1 MKLNK
6 RRQVMSTNI
15 NANVLKNFIIKTVG
29 ADKLTRNEAQK
40 YDIDANKYQ
49 EANIDE
55 NNYLE
60 LDEIMQDSDL
70 YAQFATMYVEEQD
83 KKSEAADDEKQK
95 EEAAKVQDKG
105 ESKA

>member
-1 MKLNK
+1 
-6 RRQVMSTNI
+6 MSTNI

-29 ADKLTRNEAQK
+29 ADKLTKNEAQR
-40 YDIDANKYQ
+40 YDIKQDKFD
-49 EANIDE
+49 EANADE

-60 LDEIMQDSDL
+60 LDEIIEDSDL
-70 YAQFATMYVEEQD
+70 YAQFATMYIDEQD
-83 KKSEAADDEKQK
+83 KKSESADEEKQK

>member
-1 MKLNK
+1 
-6 RRQVMSTNI
+6 MSTNI

-95 EEAAKVQDKG
+95 DDNGVEGIVAATNKDI
-105 ESKA
+105 EDLFN

>member
-49 EANIDE
+49 ESNSDE

>member
-1 MKLNK
+1 
-6 RRQVMSTNI
+6 MSTNI
-15 NANVLKNFIIKTVG
+15 NANVLRNFIVKTIG
-29 ADKLTRNEAQK
+29 ADKLTRNEAQR
-40 YDIDANKYQ
+40 YDIDADKYQ
-49 EANIDE
+49 EANIIDE

-70 YAQFATMYVEEQD
+70 YAQFATMYVDEQD
-83 KKSEAADDEKQK
+83 KKSEAADEEKQK

>member
-1 MKLNK
+1 
-6 RRQVMSTNI
+6 MSTNI
-15 NANVLKNFIIKTVG
+15 NANILKNFIVKTIG

-40 YDIDANKYQ
+40 YDINANKYA

-60 LDEIMQDSDL
+60 LDEILQDSDL
-70 YAQFATMYVEEQD
+70 YAQFATMYVDAQEE
-83 KKSEAADDEKQK
+83 KAEAADEEKQK
-95 EEAAKVQDKG
+95 EEALKVQDKG

>member
-1 MKLNK
+1 
-6 RRQVMSTNI
+6 MSTNI

-70 YAQFATMYVEEQD
+70 YAHFATMYVEEQD

>member
-1 MKLNK
+1 
-6 RRQVMSTNI
+6 MSTNI

-29 ADKLTRNEAQK
+29 ADKLTKNEAQR
-40 YDIDANKYQ
+40 YDIKQDKFD
-49 EANIDE
+49 EANADE

-60 LDEIMQDSDL
+60 LDEIIGDSDL
-70 YAQFATMYVEEQD
+70 YAQFATMYIDEQD
-83 KKSEAADDEKQK
+83 KKSETADEEKQK

>member
-1 MKLNK
+1 
-6 RRQVMSTNI
+6 MSTNI
-15 NANVLKNFIIKTVG
+15 NSNVLKNFIIKTVG

>member
-1 MKLNK
+1 
-6 RRQVMSTNI
+6 MSTNI
-15 NANVLKNFIIKTVG
+15 NANVLKNFIIKTIG
-29 ADKLTRNEAQK
+29 ADKLTQNEAKK
-40 YDIDANKYQ
+40 YDIDANKFN
-49 EANIDE
+49 EANTIDE

-70 YAQFATMYVEEQD
+70 YAQFATMYVEKQD
-83 KKSEAADDEKQK
+83 KKSEIADKEKQK

>member
-1 MKLNK
+1 
-6 RRQVMSTNI
+6 MSTNI

-29 ADKLTRNEAQK
+29 ADKLTKNEAQR
-40 YDIDANKYQ
+40 YDIKQDKFD
-49 EANIDE
+49 EANADE

-60 LDEIMQDSDL
+60 LDEIIGDSDL
-70 YAQFATMYVEEQD
+70 YAQFATMYIDEQD
-83 KKSEAADDEKQK
+83 KKSESADEEKQK

>member
-1 MKLNK
+1 
-6 RRQVMSTNI
+6 MSTNI

-105 ESKA
+105 DSKA